1 MDGLPAEHAQSWFL
15 VKAAVAFIPALS
27 LWAADVIGRFLRGV
41 LWLRS
46 EAQSGGHPHGKLA
59 DALGPSRDPTA
70 ETRAG

>member
-15 VKAAVAFIPALS
+15 VKAAVAFSPALI
-27 LWAADVIGRFLRGV
+27 LWAADVISRFLHGAR
-41 LWLRS
+41 WPRS
-46 EAQSGGHPHGKLA
+46 EAQSGGRPHGKLA